1 MEANV
6 KQLKIRPGTGGV
18 FQPPRERKGKQN
30 FSVDSSH
37 HHLDLKLI
45 ISRLDFLLEATELP
59 DRDYILTEVRL
70 YISSFNVRSKSR
82 GELEAVAYYKN
93 LANYAKRKLLGDK
106 PEPLPF
112 TKTTKDGIPEP
123 LAGLWKLSQRCLKT
137 SIYVQTVLNFYL
149 GQVDFEAPPDF
160 STIEGPEDDVPAEL
174 LEEFGRFVRDLP
186 LTGRLHKINKDST
199 GSLKI
204 SGSKGIFAQSFCS
217 IPRERIVLLEQDH
230 KLCGLVCQM
239 YRETGRD

>member
-45 ISRLDFLLEATELP
+45 MSRLEFLLKATELP
-59 DRDYILTEVRL
+59 DQDYILTEVRVYL
-70 YISSFNVRSKSR
+70 SSFNVRSKSR
-82 GELEAVAYYKN
+82 GELEAVGYYKK
-93 LANYAKRKLLGDK
+93 LANFVKRKLLGDS

-112 TKTTKDGIPEP
+112 TKTTKECIPEP
-123 LAGLWKLSQRCLKT
+123 LAGLWKISQRCHKS
-137 SIYVQTVLNFYL
+137 SIFVQTVLNFYL
-149 GQVDFEAPPDF
+149 GQVDFDAPPDF
-160 STIEGPEDDVPAEL
+160 STIEGPKDDVPADL

-186 LTGRLHKINKDST
+186 LTGRLHKINRDST

-217 IPRERIVLLEQDH
+217 IPRERIVLLEQD
-230 KLCGLVCQM
+230 KNLCALLKQM